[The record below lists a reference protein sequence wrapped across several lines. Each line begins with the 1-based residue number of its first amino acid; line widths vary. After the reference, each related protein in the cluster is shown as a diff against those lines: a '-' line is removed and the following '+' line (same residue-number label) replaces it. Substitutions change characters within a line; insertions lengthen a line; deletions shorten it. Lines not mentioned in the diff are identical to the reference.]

1 MAVNNKNVLAGRPD
15 QSVTGAIL
23 STTTLVTDTPTDL
36 HNINPVTFKMVDSGY
51 VSDAGLTLS
60 VKRSTNDIK
69 DWSQSVVKK
78 ILSEFSGSIKW
89 SHLEVSEGS
98 AKNFFGENNVTV
110 TPNTPSQGTRL
121 SMKLRADELPHKT
134 WCFRMKDGDAKI
146 IIWVPDGQITEADD
160 ITFSASDAIKL
171 PVTLTCYP
179 DVHGNSLY
187 IATDDGVTKA

>member
-1 MAVNNKNVLAGRPD
+1 MAVNNRNVLAGRPD
-15 QSVTGAIL
+15 QAVTGAIL
-23 STTTLVTDTPTDL
+23 STTTLVTTLPTDL
-36 HNINPVTFKMVDSGY
+36 YNLDLNTLKMTDSGY

-110 TPNTPSQGTRL
+110 TQKTTSQGTRL
-121 SMKLRADELPHKT
+121 LMKLRADELPHKT

-160 ITFSASDAIKL
+160 ITFAASDAIKL

-179 DVHGNSLY
+179 DAQGNSLY
-187 IATDDGVTKA
+187 IATDDGVTGA

>member
-1 MAVNNKNVLAGRPD
+1 MTVNNRNVLAGRPD
-15 QSVTGAIL
+15 QAVTGAIL
-23 STTTLVTDTPTDL
+23 STATLVGTTPSDL
-36 HNINPVTFKMVDSGY
+36 YNIDPNTYNMTDSGY

-98 AKNFFGENNVTV
+98 AKNFFGESNVTV
-110 TPNTPSQGTRL
+110 TPKATSHGARL
-121 SMKLRADELPHKT
+121 LMQLRADELPHKT

-160 ITFSASDAIKL
+160 ITFAASDAIKL

-179 DVHGNSLY
+179 DAKGNSLY
-187 IATDDGVTKA
+187 IATDDGVTGS

>member
-1 MAVNNKNVLAGRPD
+1 MAVNNRNVLAGRPD
-15 QSVTGAIL
+15 QAVTGAIL
-23 STTTLVTDTPTDL
+23 STTTLVTSLPSDPYQLNLSNLNMT
-36 HNINPVTFKMVDSGY
+36 DSGY

-110 TPNTPSQGTRL
+110 TKNTSSQGTRL
-121 SMKLRADELPHKT
+121 SIQLRADELPHKT

-160 ITFSASDAIKL
+160 ITFAASDAIKL

-179 DVHGNSLY
+179 DSSGNSLY
-187 IATDDGVTKA
+187 IFTDDGVTSA

>member
-1 MAVNNKNVLAGRPD
+1 MAVNNRNVLAGRPD
-15 QSVTGAIL
+15 QAVTGAIL
-23 STTTLVTDTPTDL
+23 STTTLVTTLPENLHKLDTSIY
-36 HNINPVTFKMVDSGY
+36 NMQDSGY

-89 SHLEVSEGS
+89 SHLEVSVGS
-98 AKNFFGENNVTV
+98 ANNFFGESNVKVMSKTA
-110 TPNTPSQGTRL
+110 SEGTRML
-121 SMKLRADELPHKT
+121 MQLRADELPHKT

-146 IIWVPDGQITEADD
+146 LIWVPDGQITEADD

-179 DVHGNSLY
+179 DARGNSLY
-187 IATDDGVTKA
+187 IATDDGVVGS

>member
-1 MAVNNKNVLAGRPD
+1 MAVNNRNVLAGRPD
-15 QSVTGAIL
+15 QAVTGAIL
-23 STTTLVTDTPTDL
+23 STTTLVSSVPPDL
-36 HNINPVTFKMVDSGY
+36 YNLDLSALSMTDSGY

-98 AKNFFGENNVTV
+98 AKNFFGESNVTL
-110 TPNTPSQGTRL
+110 TRSSSSHGTRL
-121 SMKLRADELPHKT
+121 TMKLRADELPHKT

-160 ITFSASDAIKL
+160 ITFAASDAIKL

-179 DVHGNSLY
+179 DSQGNSLY
-187 IATDDGVTKA
+187 IATDDGVTSA

>member
-1 MAVNNKNVLAGRPD
+1 MAVNNRNVLAGRPD
-15 QSVTGAIL
+15 QTVTGAIL
-23 STTTLVTDTPTDL
+23 STTTLVTNMPADLYNIDPTSL
-36 HNINPVTFKMVDSGY
+36 NLSDSGY

-89 SHLEVSEGS
+89 SHLEVSAGS

-110 TPNTPSQGTRL
+110 TTQTASHGTRL
-121 SMKLRADELPHKT
+121 LMKLRADELPHKT

-179 DVHGNSLY
+179 DDKGNSLY
-187 IATDDGVTKA
+187 IATDDGVTAA

>member
-15 QSVTGAIL
+15 QAVTGAIL
-23 STTTLVTDTPTDL
+23 STTTLVTTLPSDL
-36 HNINPVTFKMVDSGY
+36 HNLDPATHGMKDSGY

-89 SHLEVSEGS
+89 SHLEVSAGS
-98 AKNFFGENNVTV
+98 ANNFFGESNVTV
-110 TPNTPSQGTRL
+110 VSNTASHGNRL
-121 SMKLRADELPHKT
+121 VMKLRADELPHKT

-146 IIWVPDGQITEADD
+146 TIWVPDGQITEADD

-179 DVHGNSLY
+179 DAQGNSLY
-187 IATDDGVTKA
+187 IATDDGVIGS

>member
-15 QSVTGAIL
+15 QAVTGAIL
-23 STTTLVTDTPTDL
+23 STTTLVTELPTNL
-36 HNINPVTFKMVDSGY
+36 YNIDPTTLNMKDSGY

-98 AKNFFGENNVTV
+98 AKNFFGESNVTV
-110 TPNTPSQGTRL
+110 TQKNSSQGNRL
-121 SMKLRADELPHKT
+121 LMQLRADELPHKT

-160 ITFSASDAIKL
+160 ITFAASDAIKL

-179 DVHGNSLY
+179 DAKGNSLY
-187 IATDDGVTKA
+187 IATDDGVTGS